1 MNLIN
6 DLRGELVNR
15 LEDMG
20 IKYDKSDDTYHVL
33 LNYLNVINR
42 MIYNVRR
49 MVFISDEINKKV
61 HNKEIPT
68 EYIEALELF
77 YSKFRNGDDIT
88 PYLSRRIYKSKLSK
102 YKKSY
107 QGKESRDL
115 LLYDWGIHHLHLTPE
130 DVDANEKTSTR
141 SEYLLFIKVKQ
152 NAVYFVDVLKHDTK
166 EFANKNLIRIIDR
179 NWPQLLKDKV
189 LSDVKIKSE
198 FTEEEIIRQR
208 QSGKLVLYN
217 IDGKTYGLIGGGI
230 TSNSVSITYVRI
242 ADNIFNT
249 LNGFE
254 EYIDKFKEEHS
265 KCVFSNE
272 VFNQINSMD
281 YELILRGDTFV
292 ILDKF
297 TKEIKYIHD
306 ISMYVY

>member
-49 MVFISDEINKKV
+49 KVFISDEINKKV

-77 YSKFRNGDDIT
+77 YSKFRNGDDIN

-130 DVDANEKTSTR
+130 DVNASEKTSTR

-152 NAVYFVDVLKHDTK
+152 NAVYFIDALKHDTK
-166 EFANKNLIRIIDR
+166 EFANKDLIRIIDR

-189 LSDVKIKSE
+189 LSDVKIRRE
-198 FTEEEIIRQR
+198 FTEEEIIKQR
-208 QSGKLVLYN
+208 QAGNLVFYS

-230 TSNSVSITYVRI
+230 TSNSISITYTRI
-242 ADNIFNT
+242 ANDIFNM
-249 LNGFE
+249 LNKYE
-254 EYIDKFKEEHS
+254 KDINKLKEEHS
-265 KCVFSNE
+265 KFVFSSE
-272 VFNQINSMD
+272 VFNYVNNVD
-281 YELILRGDTFV
+281 DELILIGDTFA
-292 ILDKF
+292 IRDKF
-297 TKEIKYIHD
+297 TKEIKYMHD